1 MELIIVN
8 QPRVNPRRQ
17 EYQYAKRLLDIGLCL
32 IALPLVI
39 PVILLCA
46 LAIYIDSGRPVFFTQ
61 QRIGKGGKPIL
72 IYKLRTLKL
81 DLDKWHHHSF
91 MKAFIRGEMGKGQE
105 TKETFKPMTDNQI
118 TRVGRFLRRT
128 SLDEI
133 PQMINVLKGEMSIV
147 GPRPNVP
154 WEVEEYQ
161 PWHCERLEVLPG
173 ITGLAQVRGRSAI
186 GFDSIVRYD
195 INYIENQSLEL
206 DIKIIWWTFT
216 SVLFS
221 KGAG

>member
-17 EYQYAKRLLDIGLCL
+17 EYQYVKRLFDIGLCL
-32 IALPLVI
+32 ISLPIVI
-39 PVILLCA
+39 PAMLFCA
-46 LAIYIDSGRPVFFTQ
+46 LAIFIDSGRPIFFTQ

-72 IYKLRTLKL
+72 IYKLRTLRM
-81 DLDKWHHHSF
+81 DLDNRHHHSF
-91 MKAFIRGEMGKGQE
+91 MKAFVRGEMGKGE
-105 TKETFKPMTDNQI
+105 EAKETFKPVTDNQI
-118 TRVGRFLRRT
+118 TRVGRFLRKT

-133 PQMINVLKGEMSIV
+133 PQLINVLKGEMSIV

-154 WEVEEYQ
+154 WEVEEYR

-206 DIKIIWWTFT
+206 DIKILWWTFT
-216 SVLFS
+216 SVIIS

>member
-17 EYQYAKRLLDIGLCL
+17 EYQYFKRLLDICLCL
-32 IALPLVI
+32 ITLPFVI
-39 PVILLCA
+39 PILLICA
-46 LAIYIDSGRPVFFTQ
+46 IAIYIDSGRPVFFTQ

-72 IYKLRTLKL
+72 IYKLRTLRL
-81 DLDKWHHHSF
+81 DLDNGHHLSF
-91 MKAFIRGEMGKGQE
+91 MKAYIRGEMGKAKE
-105 TKETFKPMTDNQI
+105 TKETFKPVTDNQI

-186 GFDSIVRYD
+186 GFDSIVRHD
-195 INYIENQSLEL
+195 INYIE
-206 DIKIIWWTFT
+206 KILWWTFT
-216 SVLFS
+216 SVIFR